1 MKPAGHWHGLAAALL
16 GAATLHV
23 AAAVLMSRAAP
34 GAASPAAAGVDQRR
48 LTIELRP
55 AVLTAPTF
63 EETAEPPPE
72 PSGEEMMAVPLAE
85 AEPQATSIGPPLPLA
100 DPEAAESARYFNIG
114 EVDTPAVPRP
124 DWEVDVAL
132 LMGLGVR
139 SFSIDVLINET
150 GTAEQCAV
158 TRIEPDQSNELRH
171 AVAAKFCETVL
182 SPAKR
187 RGVAVRSIRH
197 IELLLAPP

>member
-1 MKPAGHWHGLAAALL
+1 MAA
-16 GAATLHV
+16 
-23 AAAVLMSRAAP
+23 
-34 GAASPAAAGVDQRR
+34 
-48 LTIELRP
+48 
-55 AVLTAPTF
+55 
-63 EETAEPPPE
+63 
-72 PSGEEMMAVPLAE
+72 PLAE

-139 SFSIDVLINET
+139 SFSVDVLINEM

-158 TRIEPDQSNELRH
+158 TRIDPDQSNELRH

>member
-1 MKPAGHWHGLAAALL
+1 MAA
-16 GAATLHV
+16 
-23 AAAVLMSRAAP
+23 
-34 GAASPAAAGVDQRR
+34 
-48 LTIELRP
+48 
-55 AVLTAPTF
+55 
-63 EETAEPPPE
+63 
-72 PSGEEMMAVPLAE
+72 PLAE

-100 DPEAAESARYFNIG
+100 DPEAGESARYFNIG

-132 LMGLGVR
+132 LMGMGVR
-139 SFSIDVLINET
+139 SFSIDVLINEM

-187 RGVAVRSIRH
+187 RGVDRGHAIRDGPAVKPERAAIPAGGYIQRPRPEARPGLVCAGWSKGNALGAGESYGGAGGGGHSSRRPG
-197 IELLLAPP
+197 ARNC

>member
-72 PSGEEMMAVPLAE
+72 PSGEEIMADG
-85 AEPQATSIGPPLPLA
+85 QATGAMPGRLVRGGQ
-100 DPEAAESARYFNIG
+100 SA
-114 EVDTPAVPRP
+114 P
-124 DWEVDVAL
+124 
-132 LMGLGVR
+132 
-139 SFSIDVLINET
+139 
-150 GTAEQCAV
+150 
-158 TRIEPDQSNELRH
+158 
-171 AVAAKFCETVL
+171 
-182 SPAKR
+182 
-187 RGVAVRSIRH
+187 
-197 IELLLAPP
+197 

>member
-34 GAASPAAAGVDQRR
+34 GATSRAAAGVDQRR

-55 AVLTAPTF
+55 AALTAPSF
-63 EETAEPPPE
+63 EETAELPPE
-72 PSGEEMMAVPLAE
+72 PSGEEITAAPVAE
-85 AEPQATSIGPPLPLA
+85 ADPQSTSIGAPLPLA
-100 DPEAAESARYFNIG
+100 DPEADESARYFNIG

-139 SFSIDVLINET
+139 SFSVDVLINEM